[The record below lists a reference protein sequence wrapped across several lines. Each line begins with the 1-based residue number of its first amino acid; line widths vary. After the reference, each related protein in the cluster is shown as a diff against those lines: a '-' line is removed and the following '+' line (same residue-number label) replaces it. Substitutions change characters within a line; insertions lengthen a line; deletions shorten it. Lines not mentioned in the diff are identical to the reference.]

1 MDFSNNKFNT
11 DWTSNELI
19 RVKEYTYPYR
29 ISDFY
34 YFSPEEVNDIKKAVY
49 YDMPITVGFKLTDSF
64 DDLMKSGNTSSNST
78 YSSLWNPQSWEE
90 VTGVHAMTI
99 VGYDDSKYGGAF
111 LVVNSWGK
119 EFGDDG
125 YVWIKYSDFKKYSRE
140 AYAFDVEF
148 GKNFNYEFDDF
159 ERYGIKSGLYE
170 GEYIDDKLNGYGSWY
185 SKENKT
191 YYLGYLKD
199 GSWDGFHVI
208 ISPDE
213 MKWGEFENG
222 NFVEFGFV
230 GESENEKKLKEHL
243 NKFDINL
250 NVKKANSKDIIK
262 IPSFN

>member
-1 MDFSNNKFNT
+1 MMIQNME
-11 DWTSNELI
+11 EL
-19 RVKEYTYPYR
+19 
-29 ISDFY
+29 F
-34 YFSPEEVNDIKKAVY
+34 
-49 YDMPITVGFKLTDSF
+49 G
-64 DDLMKSGNTSSNST
+64 
-78 YSSLWNPQSWEE
+78 
-90 VTGVHAMTI
+90 
-99 VGYDDSKYGGAF
+99 SKQ
-111 LVVNSWGK
+111 LGK

-213 MKWGEFENG
+213 MKWVNLKMEILWNLVLLV
-222 NFVEFGFV
+222 NLKM
-230 GESENEKKLKEHL
+230 KK
-243 NKFDINL
+243 N
-250 NVKKANSKDIIK
+250 
-262 IPSFN
+262 